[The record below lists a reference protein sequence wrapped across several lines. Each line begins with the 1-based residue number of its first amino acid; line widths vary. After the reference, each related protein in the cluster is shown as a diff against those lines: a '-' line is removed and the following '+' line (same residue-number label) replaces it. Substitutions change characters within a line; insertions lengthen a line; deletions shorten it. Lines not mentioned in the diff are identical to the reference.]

1 MQKILYKNKEGG
13 ISIVNLSE
21 SLFKVVNIVDIAKVH
36 VPAGV
41 PYYIVEEEDIPAD
54 RTFRAAWEIDVE
66 ATPSGVG
73 GEEDTFS
80 QEIIEKIKEAQNDR
94 N

>member
-1 MQKILYKNKEGG
+1 MQKIIYKNDEGG
-13 ISIVNLSE
+13 VSIIHPSAQILE
-21 SLFKVVNIVDIAKVH
+21 HVNIEDIAKKD
-36 VPAGV
+36 VPEGV
-41 PYYIVEEEDIPAD
+41 AYYIVEEEDIPTD
-54 RTFRAAWEIDVE
+54 HTFRAAWELDVE

-80 QEIIEKIKEAQNDR
+80 QEIIEKIKEAQNDY

>member
-1 MQKILYKNKEGG
+1 MQKIIYKNEDGG
-13 ISIVNLSE
+13 ISIISPIE
-21 SLFKVVNIVDIAKVH
+21 SLFKVVNIVDIAKVY
-36 VPAGV
+36 VPSGV
-41 PYYIVEEEDIPAD
+41 PYYIVEEEDIPVD

-80 QEIIEKIKEAQNDR
+80 QEIIEKIKEVQK
-94 N
+94 